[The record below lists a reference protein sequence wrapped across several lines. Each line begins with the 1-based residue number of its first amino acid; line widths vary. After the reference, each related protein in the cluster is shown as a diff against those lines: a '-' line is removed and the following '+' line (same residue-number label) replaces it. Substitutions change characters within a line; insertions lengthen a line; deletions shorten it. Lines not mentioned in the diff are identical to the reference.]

1 MQGMPESQISLQGW
15 IEQLRFEVQT
25 PTNYV
30 QAFYNAAMVSLVF
43 FSIMLTFMAVGS
55 IQPSILSIAVFAI
68 LLAIVLWWAVGRAG
82 IRDDLAGE
90 YRELLRAVY
99 LGGLDTKEVAMR
111 YEALKQKEAAKLKSW
126 WSGLG
131 FP

>member
-1 MQGMPESQISLQGW
+1 MQGMPESQISLQSW
-15 IEQLRFEVQT
+15 IEQLRFEAQALS
-25 PTNYV
+25 NYV
-30 QAFYNAAMVSLVF
+30 QILYNAAMVSLVF
-43 FSIMLTFMAVGS
+43 FSVMLTFMAVGS
-55 IQPSILSIAVFAI
+55 IQPSIPSIAVFAT

-82 IRDDLAGE
+82 IRDDLADE

-99 LGGLDTKEVAMR
+99 TSGLDTKEIARR
-111 YEALKQKEAAKLKSW
+111 YGMLKQKETAKLKSW